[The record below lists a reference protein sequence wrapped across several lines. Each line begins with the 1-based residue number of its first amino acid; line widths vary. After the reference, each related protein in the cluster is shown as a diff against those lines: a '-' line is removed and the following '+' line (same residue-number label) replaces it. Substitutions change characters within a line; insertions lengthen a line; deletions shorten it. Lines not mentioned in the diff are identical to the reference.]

1 MTGSVVGDLSQRHA
15 RIEGVDTEGDRSI
28 VRALVAMTSMFG
40 YSTQLRS
47 LTEGRGTF
55 SMRFNRFDTLEG

>member
-1 MTGSVVGDLSQRHA
+1 MTGGVVGDLSQRGA
-15 RIEGVDTEGDRSI
+15 RIEGVETDTGRSVI
-28 VRALVAMTSMFG
+28 RALVQLTKMFG

-55 SMRFNRFDTLEG
+55 SMRFSRFDVLE